1 MPRTDVRAH
10 GRSRAE
16 RVRGKGRKEVATLSS
31 RCSEGS
37 FLRTK
42 TSRRSIPSPPQSD
55 TNLISYVVTLLGSGV
70 FAGIPAFREHLAE
83 LGWKQAYLSI
93 VTHLQP
99 EEGARYPHSH
109 RMSMSKISAF
119 KLLAIDDDP
128 ETLAQITTALAQEG
142 LEILT
147 AGDAE
152 SGFQLFLEAR
162 PKTVVLDLAPPEAQE
177 MNLLERM
184 VRADPD
190 VNVILIS
197 EHYSADSA
205 VRAIQKGACDYL
217 TKPIDFRRLR
227 HRIASFLAEVEIRQK
242 TLSLDQGLLEACQFE
257 GIVSRS
263 PMMLDVFAK
272 MRRVAPHFR
281 TVLITGATGT
291 GKELVA
297 RALHNLSPAS
307 AGEFVV
313 CNCSA
318 LVESL
323 VESELFGYIKGA
335 FTGASQDRAGLFES
349 ANGGA
354 LFLDE
359 IGELTPGAQ
368 AKLLRVLQDHKVR
381 RVGSSVSREVDVRVI
396 AATNRDLRTMVREGT
411 FREDLYYRLAVV
423 EIGLPALTNR
433 REDLPLLERY
443 FVEKFAAEYKKPI
456 AGLTRRAQGRMATYP
471 WPGNIRELEN
481 VIGNACMLAD
491 GKFLDLGD
499 LPERIKIQS
508 SEQSPTD
515 EALFSLEE
523 LQRRHV
529 MRVLD
534 RVGGNKA
541 RAAEILG
548 VGRATIYQLL
558 SRMKLEKRNESA

>member
-1 MPRTDVRAH
+1 
-10 GRSRAE
+10 
-16 RVRGKGRKEVATLSS
+16 
-31 RCSEGS
+31 
-37 FLRTK
+37 
-42 TSRRSIPSPPQSD
+42 
-55 TNLISYVVTLLGSGV
+55 
-70 FAGIPAFREHLAE
+70 
-83 LGWKQAYLSI
+83 
-93 VTHLQP
+93 
-99 EEGARYPHSH
+99 
-109 RMSMSKISAF
+109 MSKPDTF

-128 ETLAQITTALAQEG
+128 QNLASITDALAQDG

-147 AGDAE
+147 SDDRDAGFE
-152 SGFQLFLEAR
+152 LFLLAR
-162 PKTVVLDLAPPEAQE
+162 PRTVLLNLDPYQTPG
-177 MNLLERM
+177 MDLLERM
-184 VRADPD
+184 VEADPL

-197 EHYSADSA
+197 DHYSTDSA
-205 VRAIQKGACDYL
+205 VEAIRKGACDYL
-217 TKPIDFRRLR
+217 TKPLDFPRLR
-227 HRIASFLAEVEIRQK
+227 HRIASFLAEAEIRQK
-242 TLSLDQGLLEACQFE
+242 TLSLDQELVRACQFE

-263 PMMLDVFAK
+263 PLMLDVFAK

-307 AGEFVV
+307 TGEFVV

-318 LVESL
+318 LVDSL
-323 VESELFGYIKGA
+323 VESELFGYVKGA
-335 FTGASQDRAGLFES
+335 FTGATQDRAGLFES

-354 LFLDE
+354 IFLDE

-368 AKLLRVLQDHKVR
+368 AKLLRVLQDHRVR
-381 RVGSSVSREVDVRVI
+381 RVGTSASRDVDVRVI
-396 AATNRDLRTMVREGT
+396 AATNRDLRAMVQEGE
-411 FREDLYYRLAVV
+411 FREDLYYRIAVV
-423 EIGLPALTNR
+423 EIGLPALANR

-456 AGLTRRAQGRMATYP
+456 SGMTRRSQGRMATYP

-481 VIGNACMLAD
+481 VIGNACMMAD
-491 GKFLDLGD
+491 GKFLDIND
-499 LPERIKIQS
+499 LPERIRTQS
-508 SEQSPTD
+508 SAQSPTD
-515 EALFSLEE
+515 EALLSLEE

-529 MRVLD
+529 MRVLE

-558 SRMKLEKRNESA
+558 SRMKLEKRGESA

>member
-1 MPRTDVRAH
+1 LYVAQYGDPFRLLHLYASYDLC
-10 GRSRAE
+10 SD
-16 RVRGKGRKEVATLSS
+16 KEEA
-31 RCSEGS
+31 C
-37 FLRTK
+37 
-42 TSRRSIPSPPQSD
+42 
-55 TNLISYVVTLLGSGV
+55 GSG
-70 FAGIPAFREHLAE
+70 PD
-83 LGWKQAYLSI
+83 Q
-93 VTHLQP
+93 
-99 EEGARYPHSH
+99 
-109 RMSMSKISAF
+109 MSKPSTF

-128 ETLAQITTALAQEG
+128 QNLGLITDALAQEG
-142 LEILT
+142 LEVLT
-147 AGDAE
+147 ANNSEA
-152 SGFQLFLEAR
+152 GFELFLQAR
-162 PKTVVLDLAPPEAQE
+162 PKTVVVSLAGPGSDG
-177 MNLLERM
+177 MDLLERL
-184 VRADPD
+184 VRLDPA
-190 VNVILIS
+190 VNVILVAD
-197 EHYSADSA
+197 HYSTDSA
-205 VRAIQKGACDYL
+205 VEAIQKGACDYL

-227 HRIASFLAEVEIRQK
+227 HRIASFLAEAEIRQK

-263 PMMLDVFAK
+263 PLMLDVFAK

-297 RALHNLSPAS
+297 RAMHNLSPAS
-307 AGEFVV
+307 SGEFVV

-323 VESELFGYIKGA
+323 VESELFGYVRGA
-335 FTGASQDRAGLFES
+335 FTGAGQDRTGLFES
-349 ANGGA
+349 ANGGS

-359 IGELTPGAQ
+359 IGELTPSAQ
-368 AKLLRVLQDHKVR
+368 AKLLRVLQDRKVR

-396 AATNRDLRTMVREGT
+396 AATNRDLRAMVRTGE
-411 FREDLYYRLAVV
+411 FREDLYYRLAIV
-423 EIGLPALTNR
+423 EIALPALASR
-433 REDLPLLERY
+433 REDMPLLERY
-443 FVEKFAAEYKKPI
+443 FIEKFAAEYKKPI

-481 VIGNACMLAD
+481 VIGNASMLVD
-491 GKFLDLGD
+491 GKFIDIGD
-499 LPERIKIQS
+499 LPDRIRIQS
-508 SEQSPTD
+508 SDHSPND

-529 MRVLD
+529 LRVLE

-558 SRMKLEKRNESA
+558 SRMKLEKQGESA